1 MRKIVKA
8 VAAVVSIVIIA
19 GVIAILLC
27 ERRATSDATRW
38 QTTLLYL
45 AEIYDTKMLHSL
57 IATHYAVIAEAE
69 NQHPTA
75 TLLRAIAKSEEV
87 QYENCRRAIATL
99 GGEEVSAKTDR
110 RTATTISHNN
120 LHAII
125 DYKIAYRSHLARYAR
140 HATLSDNRYVA
151 RLLLWCD
158 ESDTRQIEFLRR
170 QIATAHHPQQILI
183 GRFYVC
189 PTCSNLF
196 DEEFHSHLCPL
207 CMTSAERFFVF
218 E

>member
-8 VAAVVSIVIIA
+8 VAVVISIVIIA
-19 GVIAILLC
+19 GVGALFLR
-27 ERRATSDATRW
+27 ERRTASEEDRW
-38 QTTLLYL
+38 QATLLYL

-57 IATHYAVIAEAE
+57 IATHYAAIAEAE

-75 TLLRAIAKSEEV
+75 TLLRAIAKSEEI
-87 QYENCRRAIATL
+87 QYENCRRAIVAL
-99 GGEEVSAKTDR
+99 GGEEQQTASRKT
-110 RTATTISHNN
+110 ASTISHDN

-125 DYKIAYRSHLARYAR
+125 DYKIAYRSTIARYAV
-140 HATLSDNRYVA
+140 HATQTENRYVA

-170 QIATAHHPQQILI
+170 QIATEHHPQQILI

-196 DEEFHSHLCPL
+196 DDEFHSHLCPL

>member
-1 MRKIVKA
+1 
-8 VAAVVSIVIIA
+8 
-19 GVIAILLC
+19 
-27 ERRATSDATRW
+27 
-38 QTTLLYL
+38 
-45 AEIYDTKMLHSL
+45 MLHSL

-87 QYENCRRAIATL
+87 QYENCRRAIAAL
-99 GGEEVSAKTDR
+99 GGEEKPARADR
-110 RTATTISHNN
+110 KTATTISHNN

-140 HATLSDNRYVA
+140 HATQTENRYVA

-170 QIATAHHPQQILI
+170 QIATEHHPQHILI

-196 DEEFHSHLCPL
+196 DDEFHSHLCPL